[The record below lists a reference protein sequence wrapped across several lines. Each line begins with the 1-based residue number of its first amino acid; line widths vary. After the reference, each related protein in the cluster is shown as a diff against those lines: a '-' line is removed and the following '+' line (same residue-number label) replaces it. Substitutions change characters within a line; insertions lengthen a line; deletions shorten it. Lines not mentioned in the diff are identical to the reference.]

1 MTPFTFVKGVF
12 YFWSRKGKLYISI
25 GKEDWH
31 EENSGKKLRP
41 EGD

>member
-1 MTPFTFVKGVF
+1 MWVCLQKTKVQE
-12 YFWSRKGKLYISI
+12 YFPKGKLYISI